1 METSAV
7 TFGGRIRRCYIW
19 RRIRVYDSATT
30 DRPTVTVRSATSMND
45 QVQVSSTRRRRCH
58 SGWPRPAGASS
69 SSVHPSHRADSRRS
83 PPQCPDTALW
93 TARSFQSRNRRDSSL
108 FHRSNYT
115 NITSSSAAAGPD
127 TLPGRDG
134 QEVT

>member
-45 QVQVSSTRRRRCH
+45 QV
-58 SGWPRPAGASS
+58 
-69 SSVHPSHRADSRRS
+69 
-83 PPQCPDTALW
+83 
-93 TARSFQSRNRRDSSL
+93 
-108 FHRSNYT
+108 
-115 NITSSSAAAGPD
+115 
-127 TLPGRDG
+127 
-134 QEVT
+134 